1 MQSVAALFAQHVR
14 RDGLRFAEADADGD
28 NVLTFDEFLSMQ
40 PKTVRQEHSEEE
52 VRAWF
57 DAVDLDGSG
66 TLSVNEFFLWTLQ
79 KEAMKDMKGMR
90 AIFQSHDKNSS
101 GCLDMGEFQRVCDE
115 LGFGAVAHDSVKE
128 GFQRRPGVGTLR
140 VRWWCPVESTTVRV
154 ASVVLYQCS
163 YVLVHVL

>member
-52 VRAWF
+52 VPPR
-57 DAVDLDGSG
+57 GRR
-66 TLSVNEFFLWTLQ
+66 TLRGVEV
-79 KEAMKDMKGMR
+79 EA
-90 AIFQSHDKNSS
+90 
-101 GCLDMGEFQRVCDE
+101 
-115 LGFGAVAHDSVKE
+115 SVKE
-128 GFQRRPGVGTLR
+128 GFQRRPGVVTLR

-154 ASVVLYQCS
+154 ASVVLYRYQCS
-163 YVLVHVL
+163 YVLVHEPVL